1 MPQGKGEWN
10 QQQML
15 RARELRKGMS
25 ESEQIFWR
33 AVRGDQTGTRFR
45 RQVPKGRL
53 TLDFFASAID
63 LAVEIDGEQHD
74 PEIDA
79 KRDAWLASQ
88 GIEVMRIPSLDLFDT
103 LLREAQLQRVSDRVQ
118 EKLKE
123 GGIEPIIPFQK
134 PPRKRKV
141 VEEP

>member
-15 RARELRKGMS
+15 RARELRNGMS
-25 ESEQIFWR
+25 ESERVFWR

-63 LAVEIDGEQHD
+63 LAVEVDGEQHD

-79 KRDAWLASQ
+79 RRDAWLASQ
-88 GIEVMRIPSLDLFDT
+88 GIEVMRIPSLHLFDPH
-103 LLREAQLQRVSDRVQ
+103 LREGQLQRVWQRVQ
-118 EKLKE
+118 EKLSE
-123 GGIEPIIPFQK
+123 RGLEPIVPFQK
-134 PPRKRKV
+134 PPRKRKSV
-141 VEEP
+141 GDP